1 MEKTSC
7 FGLPLLKTQDWKEGP
22 WVVSAISNSS
32 ILNVM
37 DNIFVLFTVNSD
49 RYRHLGAQSWDGE
62 EMFLFTFSVKILHG
76 S

>member
-1 MEKTSC
+1 MLETKTSNLERTSC

-37 DNIFVLFTVNSD
+37 DNIFVVFTANSD
-49 RYRHLGAQSWDGE
+49 RYADE
-62 EMFLFTFSVKILHG
+62 
-76 S
+76 